1 MQAWVAKPHDSGLE
15 DCATVGGGLSYLAS
29 QVKDAK
35 EHALTKDI
43 FTTTMDSMDTRIAKA
58 IELNYN
64 SKHAKQ
70 GRDLET
76 LETGLKEL
84 VEFVKLLVV
93 EQVSRP
99 NFCFGRDINHEGAI
113 DTARGKV
120 TPYYE
125 WLAGR
130 SFVSI
135 QG

>member
-1 MQAWVAKPHDSGLE
+1 
-15 DCATVGGGLSYLAS
+15 
-29 QVKDAK
+29 
-35 EHALTKDI
+35 
-43 FTTTMDSMDTRIAKA
+43 MDSMDARIAKA

-64 SKHAKQ
+64 SKHSKQ
-70 GRDLET
+70 GRDFES

-84 VEFVKLLVV
+84 VEFAKLLVV

-99 NFCFGRDINHEGAI
+99 NFCFGRDIHHEGAI

-130 SFVSI
+130 SFVAI